1 MATRRRHVKTNRRK
15 YTFRNKSTKNK
26 TTRKIRKTS
35 RYGGGK
41 RIFKSTEGK
50 KKSKTR
56 WGERVQWL
64 VTQREVQPEVLG
76 EVLRLPKTEQHDIPS
91 RFPRI
96 NGRMVN
102 TSVKTK
108 KAKSTDFKKKPF
120 KQTGKR
126 NVETG
131 DALRF
136 VSAILTDPD
145 PYEMILVDY
154 KTIGSHMTPYR
165 QLRVDLKALHSY
177 IFGGLTPEERKQ
189 FLYKISRAS
198 ELIKEGRIKEGKKIV
213 TELNNMLISKGS
225 AFRLA
230 PKVSSKIDES
240 SGLTTGQKRL
250 QGKVSFDFK
259 NPEFFKHVVEEG
271 SLSSGSSQEGVPID
285 AWETSIDSK
294 ARPIV
299 LGASAAAASGALA
312 SSKPRSRVSK
322 TPKASSR
329 ATALSVAP
337 FASPFASA
345 SAAREA
351 RMVAREASLQPSVFE
366 YAGPAYAPIP
376 SNPAYSTNPFYPGG
390 PYLDTDPESYPSV
403 TGDSRFPKS
412 PVFGD
417 DE

>member
-1 MATRRRHVKTNRRK
+1 MATRRRHTKTSRRK

-26 TTRKIRKTS
+26 TTRKIGKTS
-35 RYGGGK
+35 HYGGGK

-108 KAKSTDFKKKPF
+108 KAKSSDFKKKPF

-177 IFGGLTPEERKQ
+177 IFGALTPEERKQ

-213 TELNNMLISKGS
+213 TELNNILISKGS

-240 SGLTTGQKRL
+240 AGLTTGQKRL

-259 NPEFFKHVVEEG
+259 NPDFFKHVIEEG

-285 AWETSIDSK
+285 AWATSIGSE
-294 ARPIV
+294 ARPI
-299 LGASAAAASGALA
+299 GASAASGAVVSL
-312 SSKPRSRVSK
+312 KPRSRVSK
-322 TPKASSR
+322 TPKVSSR
-329 ATALSVAP
+329 ARALLVAP
-337 FASPFASA
+337 VASPFASAAAAA

-376 SNPAYSTNPFYPGG
+376 SNPAYSTNPFFPGG

-403 TGDSRFPKS
+403 TGDSRFNMS
-412 PVFGD
+412 PAFD
-417 DE
+417 DGE